1 MSRIEGLGK
10 VSHTDDQIL
19 ILGSIASIESL
30 KRGYHYAH
38 PSNRFWKVLS
48 IIYQMDTTTLEDK
61 KELLKT
67 NKIALWDSCQSCL
80 RKGSSDAT
88 IKEVIANDI
97 PSFLK
102 ENPQIKRVIC
112 NGKTSYQTL
121 KKHYPDLAKKVIVCP
136 STSAANAQA
145 TLYDLVKEYRK
156 AFGLDMK
163 KIYWAKVKED
173 AIVPTKRWE
182 DAGYDLYPCF
192 EEDYIEIAPNQ
203 TKLVPLGVAS
213 AFDPKYVLFLKERGS
228 TGTKGMAQRSGVIDS
243 GYRGEYMAPVTN
255 VNTKTIRIAK
265 KAVVETW
272 SAEEKEG
279 LLIYPYEK
287 AICQGV
293 LLEMPQ
299 IESEEIS
306 YEDLQAIESERGAGK
321 LGSSGK

>member
-1 MSRIEGLGK
+1 MSRIEGLAK
-10 VSHTDDQIL
+10 VSHDNDQIL
-19 ILGSIASIESL
+19 ILGSIASIKSL
-30 KRGYHYAH
+30 KEGYHYAH
-38 PSNRFWKVLS
+38 PSNRFWKVLQVLYERE
-48 IIYQMDTTTLEDK
+48 IDTLQAK
-61 KELLKT
+61 KELLKEER
-67 NKIALWDSCQSCL
+67 IALWDSCASCL

-88 IKEVIANDI
+88 IQEVIANDI
-97 PSFLK
+97 PQFLK
-102 ENPQIKRVIC
+102 ENPQIQRVIC

-121 KKHYPDLAKKVIVCP
+121 KKYYPEIAKKVIVCP
-136 STSAANAQA
+136 STSAANAQYH
-145 TLYDLVKEYRK
+145 LKDLVEAYRK
-156 AFGLDMK
+156 ALGIDMK
-163 KIYWAKVKED
+163 KIYWAKVKAD

-182 DAGYDLYPCF
+182 DAGYDLYACF

-203 TKLVPLGVAS
+203 TKLVPLGIAS

-265 KAVVETW
+265 KAIVETW
-272 SAEEKEG
+272 SEEEKEQY
-279 LLIYPYEK
+279 LIYPYEK

-306 YEDLQAIESERGAGK
+306 YEQLKEMESERQAGR